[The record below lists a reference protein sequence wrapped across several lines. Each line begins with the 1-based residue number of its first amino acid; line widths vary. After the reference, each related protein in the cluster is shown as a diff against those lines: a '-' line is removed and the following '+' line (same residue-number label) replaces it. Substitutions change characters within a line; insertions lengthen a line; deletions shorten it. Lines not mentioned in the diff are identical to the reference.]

1 MTEWG
6 HRFFSK
12 FAEVMDEW
20 KDKKSS
26 KSLFDDE
33 KKLIEK
39 KVELPPLSEDQYRYA
54 LNEEAHQL
62 LKHLLPAP
70 DPDSDELYPV
80 TQEIF
85 QKS

>member
-1 MTEWG
+1 M
-6 HRFFSK
+6 
-12 FAEVMDEW
+12 
-20 KDKKSS
+20 
-26 KSLFDDE
+26 
-33 KKLIEK
+33 
-39 KVELPPLSEDQYRYA
+39 SEDQYRYA

-85 QKS
+85 QKIVNVEKKHMELHKCCTIGKKEDFIAGGIPLKLGRLFTLFFTA